1 MAALTIDA
9 AKEAKQLRQVLLD
22 REQYK
27 SRSEAAM
34 DAIRL
39 FALKYSVKGSSIE
52 RVRKF
57 MAEANRKSG
66 KTLSQTIVEMR
77 DED

>member
-1 MAALTIDA
+1 MAALTTDA
-9 AKEAKQLRQVLLD
+9 AKETKQLGQVLLD
-22 REQYK
+22 KGQHK
-27 SRSEAAM
+27 LSSEAAM
-34 DAIRL
+34 DAIRQ

>member
-1 MAALTIDA
+1 MTDA
-9 AKEAKQLRQVLLD
+9 AKETKQLRQVLLD
-22 REQYK
+22 KGQYK
-27 SRSEAAM
+27 LGSEVAM
-34 DAIRL
+34 DAIRQ
-39 FALKYSVKGSSIE
+39 FALKYGAKASSIG

-77 DED
+77 AEA

>member
-1 MAALTIDA
+1 MATLTNDA

-27 SRSEAAM
+27 SGSEAAT
-34 DAIRL
+34 DAIRQ
-39 FALKYSVKGSSIE
+39 FALKYGAKVSNIK

-77 DED
+77 AEA

>member
-1 MAALTIDA
+1 MAALTTDA
-9 AKEAKQLRQVLLD
+9 AKETKQLRQVLLD
-22 REQYK
+22 NGQYK
-27 SRSEAAM
+27 LKSEAAM
-34 DAIRL
+34 DAIRQ
-39 FALKYSVKGSSIE
+39 FALKYGVKGSSIE

-77 DED
+77 AEA

>member
-1 MAALTIDA
+1 MAALTTDA
-9 AKEAKQLRQVLLD
+9 AKETKQLRQVLLD
-22 REQYK
+22 KGQHK
-27 SRSEAAM
+27 LRSEAAV
-34 DAIRL
+34 DAIRQ

-77 DED
+77 AEA